1 MATFTWSGR
10 TAEGVVRQ
18 GELAAGSREEVVSIL
33 RRDRISPTSIQQKE
47 AQAKSG
53 KVKGKRGGKV
63 SDKDMVVFTRQLATM
78 IGAGLPLVQSL
89 ELIASQA
96 ENPTLARVLNE
107 VRASIEGGENF
118 SDSIRKHPKV
128 FDSLYVNMVAAG
140 EVGGAIDTI
149 LNRLAKY
156 IEKNIG
162 LKRKVKTAMI
172 YPAVIVS
179 VATIVVTIM
188 LIWVIPV
195 FAKLF
200 GDFGADLP
208 MLTQIVINLSYF
220 MRRNFIWIAIAVGG
234 TGYAFVRY
242 YNTEAG
248 RAQIDRIALKA
259 PIFGPLIQKVAVAK
273 FTRTLGTLI
282 SNGVNLMDGMDITA
296 KSAGNKTI
304 EMAIQR
310 VRQEIASGKTVA
322 EPLGKENVFPKMV
335 VSMLAVGESTGSMDT
350 MLGKIADFY
359 DDEVDVAV
367 NNLTAMLEPL
377 FIVFLGVAVGT
388 LVIAMYLP
396 IFKMASVIG

>member
-1 MATFTWSGR
+1 MPTFAWTGR
-10 TAEGVVRQ
+10 SADGKIRD
-18 GELAAGSREEVVSIL
+18 GELVAASREEVTSFL
-33 RRDRISPTSIQQKE
+33 KKERISVTAIRRQE
-47 AQAKSG
+47 EQAKEG
-53 KVKGKRGGKV
+53 KVGGKVRGKV
-63 SDKDMVVFTRQLATM
+63 SDKDLVVFTRQMATM
-78 IGAGLPLVQSL
+78 IDAGLPLVQSL

-96 ENPTLARVLNE
+96 ENPVLAKVLKD
-107 VRASIEGGENF
+107 VRASVEGGENF
-118 SDSIRKHPKV
+118 SDALRKHPKV
-128 FDSLYVNMVAAG
+128 FGDLYVNMVAAG
-140 EVGGAIDTI
+140 EAGGVIDSI

-156 IEKNIG
+156 IEKSIG

-179 VATIVVTIM
+179 VAVIVVTIM
-188 LIWVIPV
+188 LVWVIPV

-208 MLTQIVINLSYF
+208 MLTQMVINLSYF
-220 MRRNFIWIAIAVGG
+220 MRRNFLWIAIAVGA
-234 TGYAFVRY
+234 TGYGFVRY

-248 RAQIDRIALKA
+248 RKQIDSIALKA

-282 SNGVNLMDGMDITA
+282 SSGVNLMDGMDITA

-304 EMAIQR
+304 EMAINR
-310 VRQEIASGKTVA
+310 VRQEISAGKTIA
-322 EPLGKENVFPKMV
+322 EPLGKERVFPKMV
-335 VSMLAVGESTGSMDT
+335 VSMLAVGESTGSMDA
-350 MLGKIADFY
+350 MLNKIADFY

-377 FIVFLGVAVGT
+377 FIVILGAAVGT

-396 IFKMASVIG
+396 IFKMASVIT